1 LRRIFRI
8 KRGTNKM
15 DCRALFDK
23 IDPDELIDLCSQLIR
38 IPSHLEVVGQ
48 EQEIS
53 LYLEKKLRENGFQV
67 RTQEVQEDRSNV
79 IVRMPGDGKGRSLLL
94 NGHLDTVPPGT
105 AMKNPYNP
113 DIRNGMLFGRGACD
127 MKGAVGAMI
136 YSMMLLERIG
146 IRLFG
151 DLFFAGVVGEET
163 GGTGTRALVKN
174 GFSADFAVVGE
185 PTDMKLVVSHKGVAN
200 FEVTVWGKACHA
212 SIPEQG
218 ASAIVAG
225 SEFIGEIQHRLVPL
239 LQSRVQDL
247 VGSATINIGLVQGGT
262 KINMVPDRC
271 IIHVD
276 RRWVSAEDEK
286 QIFSELEG
294 ILKEV
299 CETDP
304 RLRGEVKPLLPAE
317 GYFGPLEVP
326 PDHEIVTF
334 AEKALQQSGIVP
346 QKAGMQGW
354 TDAATLMNAGI
365 PSILIGPGS
374 IEQAHTDEEFVKVS
388 QLVDSV
394 KVYLSLVHTVCGWA
408 V

>member
-1 LRRIFRI
+1 
-8 KRGTNKM
+8 M
-15 DCRALFDK
+15 DCRALFEK
-23 IDPDELIDLCSQLIR
+23 IDSGELIDLCSQLIR

-48 EQEIS
+48 EKEIS
-53 LYLEKKLRENGFQV
+53 LYLEKMLRGERFQV
-67 RTQEVQEDRSNV
+67 STQEVQEGRSNV
-79 IVRMPGDGKGRSLLL
+79 IVCMPGDGKGKSLLL

-105 AMKNPYNP
+105 AMKNPYSP
-113 DIRNGMLFGRGACD
+113 EIRNGMLFGRGACD

-136 YSMMLLERIG
+136 YSMMLLERNG

-151 DLFFAGVVGEET
+151 DLFFTGVVGEET

-174 GFSADFAVVGE
+174 GFRADCAVVGE
-185 PTDMKLVVSHKGVAN
+185 PTDMKLVLSHKGVAN

-225 SEFIGEIQHRLVPL
+225 SEFIGKIQHQLVPRL
-239 LQSRVQDL
+239 RERVQNL

-271 IIHVD
+271 IIHID

-286 QIFSELEG
+286 QVLSELES
-294 ILKEV
+294 ILKAV

-304 RLRGEVKPLLPAE
+304 RLRGEVKPLLPVE

-326 PDHEIVTF
+326 HNHEVVTF

-365 PSILIGPGS
+365 PSIIIGPGS
-374 IEQAHTDEEFVKVS
+374 IEQAHTDEEFVQVS
-388 QLVDSV
+388 QLVDAV
-394 KVYLSLVHTVCGWA
+394 KVYISLAYSICGWA

>member
-1 LRRIFRI
+1 
-8 KRGTNKM
+8 M
-15 DCRALFDK
+15 DCRALFEK
-23 IDPDELIDLCSQLIR
+23 IDSGELIDLCSQLIR
-38 IPSHLEVVGQ
+38 IPSHLDVVGQ
-48 EQEIS
+48 EKEIS
-53 LYLEKKLRENGFQV
+53 LYLQKKFREKGFQV
-67 RTQEVQEDRSNV
+67 NTQEVQEGRSNV
-79 IVRMPGDGKGRSLLL
+79 IVCMPGDGKGKSLLL

-105 AMKNPYNP
+105 AMKNPFSP
-113 DIRNGMLFGRGACD
+113 EIRNGMLFGRGACD

-136 YSMMLLERIG
+136 YSMMLLERNG
-146 IRLFG
+146 IRLSG
-151 DLFFAGVVGEET
+151 DLFFTGVVGEET

-174 GFSADFAVVGE
+174 GFRADFAVVGE

-200 FEVTVWGKACHA
+200 FEVSIWGKACHA

-225 SEFIGEIQHRLVPL
+225 SEFIGKIQHQLVPRL
-239 LQSRVQDL
+239 RERVQNL

-271 IIHVD
+271 IIHID

-286 QIFSELEG
+286 QVLSELEG
-294 ILKEV
+294 ILKTV

-304 RLRGEVKPLLPAE
+304 RLRGEVKPLLPVE
-317 GYFGPLEVP
+317 GYFGPQEVP
-326 PDHEIVTF
+326 HDHEVVTF

-365 PSILIGPGS
+365 PSIIIGPGS
-374 IEQAHTDEEFVKVS
+374 IEQAHTDEEFVQVS
-388 QLVDSV
+388 QLVDAV
-394 KVYLSLVHTVCGWA
+394 KVYISLAYSICGWA